1 MTPMLG
7 IMASQ
12 ISGHLSSPSFYSIA
26 TATVTSGG
34 TASITFSSI
43 PSTYTHLQIRG
54 IGAGGG
60 GAATGVIDTLLRFN
74 GDTAGNY
81 NIHWLYTF
89 GSGTPSSGNYTA
101 SATGID
107 WGYVTGSNS
116 GTSSFSGLVM
126 DILDYKNT
134 NKFKTVRS
142 FTGENDSTNSTG
154 NNTIVI
160 GSGLW
165 QSTSAINSITLSLSG
180 YSFSQYTQYALY
192 GIN

>member
-1 MTPMLG
+1 MLG
-7 IMASQ
+7 IVASS
-12 ISGHLSSPSFYSIA
+12 ISGSKAITGNYYSIS
-26 TATVTSGG
+26 TAAVTSGG
-34 TASITFSSI
+34 ASSITFSSI

-54 IGAGGG
+54 IGACNSV
-60 GAATGVIDTLLRFN
+60 TGVQDTLLQFN
-74 GDTAGNY
+74 GDTGGNY

-154 NNTIVI
+154 NNTIVLS
-160 GSGLW
+160 SGLW
-165 QSTSAINSITLSLSG
+165 QSTSAISSITLLLSSG
-180 YSFSQYTQYALY
+180 SFTQYTQYALY
-192 GIN
+192 GIK